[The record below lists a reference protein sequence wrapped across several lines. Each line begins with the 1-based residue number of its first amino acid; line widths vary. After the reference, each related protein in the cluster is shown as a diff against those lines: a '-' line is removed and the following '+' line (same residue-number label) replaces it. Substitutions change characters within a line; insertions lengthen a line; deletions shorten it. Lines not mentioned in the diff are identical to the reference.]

1 MACVNHQTK
10 YSQLWGFIEF
20 DMALPVHAC
29 MLNCIAF
36 IPDKLVSH
44 VEWEILMQEKFING
58 FNITEK
64 GVLK

>member
-20 DMALPVHAC
+20 DMSLLVHTC

-36 IPDKLVSH
+36 IPDKLVLH
-44 VEWEILMQEKFING
+44 VEWEILMNEEFING

-64 GVLK
+64 GIF

>member
-20 DMALPVHAC
+20 DMSLLVHTS

-36 IPDKLVSH
+36 IPDKLVLH
-44 VEWEILMQEKFING
+44 VEREILMNEEFING

-64 GVLK
+64 GIF

>member
-1 MACVNHQTK
+1 MACVDHQTK

-20 DMALPVHAC
+20 DMSLLGHTC

-36 IPDKLVSH
+36 IPDKLVLH
-44 VEWEILMQEKFING
+44 VEWEILMNEEFING

-64 GVLK
+64 GIF